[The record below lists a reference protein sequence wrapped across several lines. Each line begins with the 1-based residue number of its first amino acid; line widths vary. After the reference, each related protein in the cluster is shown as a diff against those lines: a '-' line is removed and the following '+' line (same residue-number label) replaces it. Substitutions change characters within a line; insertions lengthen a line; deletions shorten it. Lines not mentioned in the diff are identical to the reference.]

1 MGELLAAAGRRTD
14 QWNHFL
20 SLSATKTLVSGWMMH
35 CGHCRDCGVF
45 ADQFP
50 LFSAAGR
57 YCAQISDI
65 EPAGDRWAAAL

>member
-1 MGELLAAAGRRTD
+1 
-14 QWNHFL
+14 
-20 SLSATKTLVSGWMMH
+20 MMH